1 MKFNTSNK
9 AILIFRQIEN
19 RNGLDAGIFLGNFEK
34 GMMNIILGNCLTVLE
49 VLGELEKIY
58 MVRGFKRKYSV
69 KVGGA

>member
-19 RNGLDAGIFLGNFEK
+19 RNGLDAGIFLGNCEK

-49 VLGELEKIY
+49 V
-58 MVRGFKRKYSV
+58 
-69 KVGGA
+69 